1 MLSLND
7 VEQFAKENN
16 VKYQVMDEKDFST
29 EKNLEGIK
37 KAVIIRFD
45 DDGNATGYSIVD
57 ETKEQR

>member
-57 ETKEQR
+57 KTKEQH

>member
-57 ETKEQR
+57 KTKEQY

>member
-7 VEQFAKENN
+7 VEQFAKGNN

-57 ETKEQR
+57 KTKEQH

>member
-1 MLSLND
+1 MLLLND

-37 KAVIIRFD
+37 KGVIFRFD

-57 ETKEQR
+57 KTKEQH

>member
-1 MLSLND
+1 M
-7 VEQFAKENN
+7 
-16 VKYQVMDEKDFST
+16 KYQVMAEKDFST

-57 ETKEQR
+57 KTKEQH

>member
-16 VKYQVMDEKDFST
+16 VKYQVMDEKDFSA

-57 ETKEQR
+57 KTKEQH

>member
-29 EKNLEGIK
+29 DLNLEGIK

-57 ETKEQR
+57 KTKEQH

>member
-16 VKYQVMDEKDFST
+16 VKYQIIDEKDFST
-29 EKNLEGIK
+29 EKSHEGIK
-37 KAVIIRFD
+37 RAVIIRFD

-57 ETKEQR
+57 KTKEQH

>member
-1 MLSLND
+1 MLLLND

-57 ETKEQR
+57 KTKEQH

>member
-57 ETKEQR
+57 KTKDQH

>member
-16 VKYQVMDEKDFST
+16 VKYQVMDEKDFSA

-57 ETKEQR
+57 KTPK

>member
-1 MLSLND
+1 MLLLND

-16 VKYQVMDEKDFST
+16 VKYQVMVEKGFST

-57 ETKEQR
+57 KTKEQH